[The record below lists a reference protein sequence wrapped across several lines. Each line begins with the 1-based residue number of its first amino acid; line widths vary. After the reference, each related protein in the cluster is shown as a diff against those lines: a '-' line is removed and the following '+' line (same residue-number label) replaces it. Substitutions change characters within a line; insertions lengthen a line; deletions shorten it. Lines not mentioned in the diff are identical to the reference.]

1 MDKDKKEV
9 SRVLSKVADV
19 ATFVDE
25 IAHIRNIKEHYS
37 YYFTNTGKTFKDT
50 NGEFVESL
58 HNSLRLHEESHR
70 MKVVRKLGTP
80 GHMKISQAS
89 LAPFNVKKAGFSPAQ
104 SFSLRQKSS
113 PQCLTLSEWCYYY

>member
-1 MDKDKKEV
+1 MT
-9 SRVLSKVADV
+9 LKVHV
-19 ATFVDE
+19 
-25 IAHIRNIKEHYS
+25 ILHHYS

-89 LAPFNVKKAGFSPAQ
+89 LASFNVKKAGFSPAQ